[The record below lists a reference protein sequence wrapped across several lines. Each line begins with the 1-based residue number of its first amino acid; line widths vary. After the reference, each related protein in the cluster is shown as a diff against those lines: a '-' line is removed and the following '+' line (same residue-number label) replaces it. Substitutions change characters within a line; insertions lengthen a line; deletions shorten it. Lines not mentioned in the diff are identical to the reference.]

1 MAASPWRDRI
11 VRLGYVEDGVL
22 RCLLAGACVLA
33 YPSVYEGFGFVP
45 LEAMVAGVPVVATA
59 VGAIPE
65 VVGDGALLVPSGDVA
80 ALAGALA
87 GLLADPDAREGLITR
102 GRERA
107 QLFTWSSCGD
117 GLADLYRA
125 AARAR

>member
-1 MAASPWRDRI
+1 
-11 VRLGYVEDGVL
+11 
-22 RCLLAGACVLA
+22 
-33 YPSVYEGFGFVP
+33 
-45 LEAMVAGVPVVATA
+45 VVATA

-65 VVGDGALLVPSGDVA
+65 VVGDGALLVPAGDVA

-87 GLLADPDAREGLITR
+87 GLLADPEARQALITR